1 MTLRID
7 ETGFG
12 DVKIYQDPEQFC
24 YGVDAV
30 LLADFASGYTRAG
43 SRVMDLGTGTGIVPL
58 ILSHKTEAEYIAGIE
73 VQEHVYDIAC
83 KNIEVNGLSG
93 RLEFFLGNV
102 ADFDS
107 SKINESFD
115 IVTCNPPYFKANCA
129 IINDDSAKTIARHEV
144 AGNLEDF
151 VKMAKKLLKDRGHLF
166 MVHRPDRLVDICEVC
181 RTYRLEPKE
190 IQFIS
195 GKPEGIP
202 NILLVHCVK
211 NGNRELKILKPFSVH
226 NEDGSY
232 SNDLLKKY

>member
-1 MTLRID
+1 MTIRID

-12 DVKIYQDPEQFC
+12 DVKIYQDTDQFC

-30 LLADFASGYTRAG
+30 LLADFAARYARAR
-43 SRVMDLGTGTGIVPL
+43 SRIVDLGTGTGIVPL
-58 ILSHKTEAEYIAGIE
+58 ILSHKTQAKYIAGIE
-73 VQEHVYDIAC
+73 IQKTVYDIAC
-83 KNIEVNGLSG
+83 RNIEINNLAG

-107 SKINESFD
+107 RQINGSFD
-115 IVTCNPPYFKANCA
+115 IVTCNPPYFRENCA
-129 IINDDSAKTIARHEV
+129 IINDDSARTIARHEV

-151 VKMAKKLLKDRGHLF
+151 VKLAKSLLKERGHLF

-181 RTYRLEPKE
+181 RKHRLEPKE
-190 IQFIS
+190 IQMIS

-226 NEDGSY
+226 KEDGSY
-232 SNDLLKKY
+232 SEELLKKY

>member
-12 DVKIYQDPEQFC
+12 SVKIYQDPEQFC

-30 LLADFASGYTRAG
+30 LLADFASGYARAR
-43 SRVMDLGTGTGIVPL
+43 SRIMDLGTGTGIIPL

-73 VQEHVYDIAC
+73 VQEQVYNIAC

-93 RLEFFLGNV
+93 RLDFFQGNV

-107 SKINESFD
+107 TGINESFD
-115 IVTCNPPYFKANCA
+115 IVTCNPPYFRAKCA

-144 AGNLEDF
+144 AGELEDF
-151 VKMAKKLLKDRGHLF
+151 VKAARKLLKDRGHLF
-166 MVHRPDRLVDICEVC
+166 MVHRPDRLVDICEIC
-181 RTYRLEPKE
+181 RKHRLEPKE
-190 IQFIS
+190 LQMIS
-195 GKPEGIP
+195 GKPDGVP

-211 NGNRELKILKPFSVH
+211 NGNRELKILKTFSIH
-226 NEDGSY
+226 KEDGSY
-232 SNDLLKKY
+232 SDELLKKY